1 MFLLN
6 EDEEKLILSEGK
18 GQTNLSDS
26 DKKKLE
32 EYLFKVIDDLDGA
45 LFFKELS
52 KKLAKKRVHKFIYG
66 GFLTSS
72 KSITIVNRLTEDDYC
87 EALQKMNF
95 KERLK
100 EKTNSNGMQKK
111 YAVMK
116 FDKYARLNPLSD
128 YEIVLMHHVTY
139 YNGAKTEEH
148 YSLEYRKI

>member
-1 MFLLN
+1 MLLLN

-72 KSITIVNRLTEDDYC
+72 KSITIVNRLTENDYY
-87 EALQKMNF
+87 EALQKMKF
-95 KERLK
+95 KERLNAK
-100 EKTNSNGMQKK
+100 FNGMQKK

-128 YEIVLMHHVTY
+128 YEIVLMCHTTY
-139 YNGAKTEEH
+139 YNGAKTDEH
-148 YSLEYRKI
+148 YSLEYKKI